1 MSRWL
6 SLDQL
11 IARYGGK
18 FIFIVLGIAQIVSI
32 LGALPGIISIQ
43 INAQFNSEQ
52 SRMFTSVLP
61 LLVLLSFL
69 ILLGVGWRS
78 TSQARKRL
86 DAFANN
92 TLKVDSASEFSAWRE
107 ITSLTWRHG
116 IASLVVYLLIIVL
129 PIFLLTYSQS
139 GVIVSPFQP
148 TSLNSPDPIYVL
160 LGGFVA
166 VFGTV
171 ILGILMIERLTLPA
185 RLVLLPTD
193 FEIQLLGRT
202 GPLVIT
208 KFFGLILGLITIA
221 VFLIAPIGYQQT
233 IRILYSEVS
242 SMDVFRD
249 MQAQSI
255 LFSLLAFILGAGFSY
270 YVSRSIS
277 DPIKELISTFNK
289 IEHGDISQRA
299 RVSATDELGIVTVQF
314 NRMVSRLEVLQTT
327 LEQQVSERTKQL
339 TATNEVGRAAASSL
353 DPDEL
358 IKRVANLF
366 PEQFGYYYA
375 AVYLLDPSEKWAE
388 LKFATGEA
396 GKVLKQNHHRLEIS
410 GRSMV
415 GSAIQEKTPR
425 IAQVA
430 SQEKQRYENPLLP
443 YTRSEIALP
452 LIAGDRVLGALNVQS
467 MKESDF
473 GPQVIETMQNM
484 ASQVAIAL
492 ENARLFQE
500 AQLII
505 NEMRAVQQQYLSEGW
520 KGFTSENEYLE
531 YVVGDEAFEDS
542 DRMEIPINLR
552 DQILGQIT
560 LEGRNDW
567 TADQHS
573 LVDAV
578 AKQAAIALENAR
590 LVHES
595 RQVAVRERMLAE
607 INSKIWT
614 AATIDGVLQTVVK
627 ELGRR
632 LDASHATIELHID
645 DKAGDA
651 E

>member
-1 MSRWL
+1 MSRRFT
-6 SLDQL
+6 LDQL
-11 IARYGGK
+11 LARQGGR
-18 FIFIVLGIAQIVSI
+18 FILITLAAAQIVSI

-43 INAQFNSEQ
+43 INAQFDGELI
-52 SRMFTSVLP
+52 RLFASVIP
-61 LLVLLSFL
+61 LLVLLSSL
-69 ILLGVGWRS
+69 ILLVVGWQI
-78 TSQARKRL
+78 TPQARRRI
-86 DAFANN
+86 DARASN
-92 TLKVDSASEFSAWRE
+92 TLKPDSADEFRAWKE

-116 IASLVVYLLIIVL
+116 IASLIVYLLIVVF
-129 PIFLLTYSQS
+129 PAFLITFTHS
-139 GVIVSPFQP
+139 GIIVSPFQP

-160 LGGFVA
+160 LGGLVA

-171 ILGILMIERLTLPA
+171 ILGILMVERLTLPA
-185 RLVLLPTD
+185 RLALLPTD
-193 FEIQLLGRT
+193 YEIQLLGRT
-202 GPLVIT
+202 GPLLIT
-208 KFFGLILGLITIA
+208 KFMGLILGLITIA

-249 MQAQSI
+249 MQSQSI

-270 YVSRSIS
+270 YVSRSVS
-277 DPIKELISTFNK
+277 EPIKELIATFNK
-289 IEHGDISQRA
+289 IERGDITQRA

-314 NRMVSRLEVLQTT
+314 NRMVSRLDVLQTT
-327 LEQQVSERTKQL
+327 LEQQVLERTKQL
-339 TATNEVGRAAASSL
+339 TATNEVARAAASSL

-358 IKRVANLF
+358 IERVANLF

-375 AVYLLDPSEKWAE
+375 AIYLLDPSEKWAE
-388 LKFATGEA
+388 LKYATGEA
-396 GKVLKQNHHRLEIS
+396 GKVLKQNRHRLEIS

-415 GSAIQEKTPR
+415 GTAIHEKSPR
-425 IAQVA
+425 IAQAA

-452 LIAGDRVLGALNVQS
+452 LIAGERVLGALNVQS
-467 MKESDF
+467 MKEADF
-473 GPQVIETMQNM
+473 GTQVIETMQNM

-500 AQLII
+500 AQQII
-505 NEMRAVQQQYLSEGW
+505 DEMRAVQQQYLSEGW
-520 KGFTSENEYLE
+520 KRFTSENETLE
-531 YVVGDEAFEDS
+531 YTVGDEVSEDS
-542 DRMEIPINLR
+542 EMLEIPINLR
-552 DQILGQIT
+552 DQILGEIT

-567 TADQHS
+567 TPEQAS

-595 RQVAVRERMLAE
+595 RQVAVRERMLAD
-607 INSKIWT
+607 INSRIWT
-614 AATIDGVLQTVVK
+614 ATTIDGVLQTVVK

-632 LDASHATIELHID
+632 LDASHATIELNID
-645 DKAGDA
+645 ETTGAD

>member
-1 MSRWL
+1 MSRRFSPDTL
-6 SLDQL
+6 LARLGGRYIL
-11 IARYGGK
+11 IA
-18 FIFIVLGIAQIVSI
+18 LATAQIISI

-43 INAQFNSEQ
+43 INAQFSGEQ
-52 SRMFTSVLP
+52 LRLFASVLP
-61 LLVLLSFL
+61 LLVVLSFVV
-69 ILLGVGWRS
+69 LLLVGWRI
-78 TSQARKRL
+78 TTQARRRL
-86 DAFANN
+86 DAWTTD
-92 TLKVDSASEFSAWRE
+92 TLRQDSSVEFRAWRE

-116 IASLVVYLLIIVL
+116 IFSLFVYLLIVVL
-129 PIFLLTYSQS
+129 PGYLIAYSQS
-139 GVIVSPFQP
+139 GIIASPFQP
-148 TSLNSPDPIYVL
+148 TSLNSPDPVYVL
-160 LGGFVA
+160 IGGLVA

-171 ILGILMIERLTLPA
+171 ILGILMVERLTLPA
-185 RLVLLPTD
+185 RLALLPTD

-202 GPLVIT
+202 GPLLTT
-208 KFFGLILGLITIA
+208 KFIGLILGLITIA

-249 MQAQSI
+249 MRIQSI
-255 LFSLLAFILGAGFSY
+255 LFSLLAFLMGVGFSY
-270 YVSRSIS
+270 YVSKSVS
-277 DPIKELISTFNK
+277 EPIKELIATFNK
-289 IEHGDISQRA
+289 IERGDISQRA
-299 RVSATDELGIVTVQF
+299 KVSATDELGIVTVQF

-327 LEQQVSERTKQL
+327 LEQQVHERTKQL
-339 TATNEVGRAAASSL
+339 AATNEVGRAAASSL

-358 IKRVANLF
+358 IERVANLF

-375 AVYLLDPSEKWAE
+375 AIYLVDPSEKWAE
-388 LKFATGEA
+388 LKYATGEA
-396 GKVLKQNHHRLEIS
+396 GKVLKQNRHRLEIS

-415 GSAIQEKTPR
+415 GGAIHEKSPR

-443 YTRSEIALP
+443 YTHSEIALP

-467 MKESDF
+467 MKEADF

-500 AQLII
+500 AQQII
-505 NEMRAVQQQYLSEGW
+505 NEMRAVQQQYLREGW
-520 KGFTSENEYLE
+520 MGFTSENENMEYL
-531 YVVGDEAFEDS
+531 VGDEVSDDS
-542 DRMEIPINLR
+542 KTLEIPINLR
-552 DQILGQIT
+552 DQVLGQIT

-567 TADQHS
+567 TPDQQS

-578 AKQAAIALENAR
+578 AKQAAVALENAR

-607 INSKIWT
+607 INSRIWT
-614 AATIDGVLQTVVK
+614 ATTIDGVLQTVVK

-632 LDASHATIELHID
+632 LDASHATVELHID
-645 DKAGDA
+645 ETNGAD

>member
-1 MSRWL
+1 MSRRL
-6 SLDQL
+6 SPDTLL
-11 IARYGGK
+11 FRLGGNY
-18 FIFIVLGIAQIVSI
+18 ILAALAMGQIVSI

-52 SRMFTSVLP
+52 IRLFASIMP
-61 LLVLLSFL
+61 LLVLVSFL
-69 ILLGVGWRS
+69 ILLVVGWRL
-78 TSQARKRL
+78 TPQARRRL
-86 DAFANN
+86 DAWARGS
-92 TLKVDSASEFSAWRE
+92 LRQDSSDEFRAWRQ

-116 IASLVVYLLIIVL
+116 ILSLGTYLLIIVL
-129 PIFLLTYSQS
+129 PAFWITYSQS

-148 TSLNSPDPIYVL
+148 TSLNSPDPVYVL

-166 VFGTV
+166 VLGTV
-171 ILGILMIERLTLPA
+171 ILGILMVERLTLPA
-185 RLVLLPTD
+185 RLALLPTD

-202 GPLVIT
+202 GPLLTV
-208 KFFGLILGLITIA
+208 KFFGLILGLIVIA
-221 VFLIAPIGYQQT
+221 VLLIAPIGYQQT

-242 SMDVFRD
+242 SMEVFRD
-249 MQAQSI
+249 MQVQSI
-255 LFSLLAFILGAGFSY
+255 LFSLLAFMLGAGFSY
-270 YVSRSIS
+270 YVSRSVS
-277 DPIKELISTFNK
+277 EPIKELIGTFNK
-289 IEHGDISQRA
+289 IERGDISQRA

-327 LEQQVSERTKQL
+327 LEQQVLERTKQL

-358 IKRVANLF
+358 IERVANLF

-375 AVYLLDPSEKWAE
+375 AIYLVDPSEKWAE
-388 LKFATGEA
+388 LKYATGEA
-396 GKVLKQNHHRLEIS
+396 GKVLKQNRHRLEIN

-415 GSAIQEKTPR
+415 GGAVHEKSPR

-452 LIAGDRVLGALNVQS
+452 LIAGERVLGALNVQS
-467 MKESDF
+467 MKEADF

-500 AQLII
+500 AQQII
-505 NEMRAVQQQYLSEGW
+505 NEMRAVQQQYLREGW
-520 KGFTSENEYLE
+520 KGFTSENENLE
-531 YVVGDEAFEDS
+531 YLVGDEVSEDS
-542 DRMEIPINLR
+542 ERLEIPINLR

-567 TADQHS
+567 TPEQQS

-578 AKQAAIALENAR
+578 AKQAAVALENAR

-607 INSKIWT
+607 INSRIWT
-614 AATIDGVLQTVVK
+614 ATTIDGVLQTVVK

-645 DKAGDA
+645 ETNGGG